1 MLSALTINLSTF
13 CGLTMMERS
22 VRPIGNFAFE
32 ALDLTDS
39 LAQLHENNDHVSA
52 PVQKFPALEMMDIQS
67 ISKLQLRKSLIYFE
81 VLAQVEEAIAEEDQ
95 ETQES
100 WYSTKRIQRDDKFLN
115 EVAKKLHFTDRQ
127 IDFIFEM
134 GITL

>member
-1 MLSALTINLSTF
+1 
-13 CGLTMMERS
+13 MERG
-22 VRPIGNFAFE
+22 VHPIGNYAFE
-32 ALDLTDS
+32 TLDLTDS
-39 LAQLHENNDHVSA
+39 LAQLYEKDGHAKSHEHS
-52 PVQKFPALEMMDIQS
+52 FPEVESVEIQS

-81 VLAQVEEAIAEEDQ
+81 VLEQVEEAVAEASQ
-95 ETQES
+95 ETQDA
-100 WYSTKRIQRDDKFLN
+100 WYSTKHIRRDDIFLN

>member
-1 MLSALTINLSTF
+1 
-13 CGLTMMERS
+13 MMERS
-22 VRPIGNFAFE
+22 VRPIGDFAFE
-32 ALDLTDS
+32 TLDLTDS

-52 PVQKFPALEMMDIQS
+52 PVQKFPALETMDIQS

-134 GITL
+134 GATL